1 MMRVFRRFFISL
13 LPVFFLPG
21 RGFATLQM
29 HEVMSWITKNATLLG
44 L

>member
-1 MMRVFRRFFISL
+1 MTQIFRRFFISPL
-13 LPVFFLPG
+13 LAFFLPG
-21 RGFATLQM
+21 RGFARLQM